1 MACKGSAGE
10 ISQDRDTIVH
20 PDSYPGRA
28 MRTLMLAAVTLLLL
42 ATNAGADVIPPGKA
56 APELAAGAWINSE
69 PLTLQ
74 KLRGRVVLVDFW
86 TYG

>member
-1 MACKGSAGE
+1 MTWWRGLGLALAAVAVMVGTASA
-10 ISQDRDTIVH
+10 DVVA
-20 PDSYPGRA
+20 PGRA
-28 MRTLMLAAVTLLLL
+28 
-42 ATNAGADVIPPGKA
+42 
-56 APELAAGAWINSE
+56 APEIAGGAWINSE